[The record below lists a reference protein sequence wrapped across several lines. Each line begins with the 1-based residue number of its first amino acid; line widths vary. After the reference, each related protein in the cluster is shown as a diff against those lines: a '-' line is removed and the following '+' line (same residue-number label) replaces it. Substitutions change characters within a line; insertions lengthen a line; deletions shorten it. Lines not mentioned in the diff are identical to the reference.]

1 MPKLA
6 VRFNG
11 DGSTRIIDVSD
22 QMLVQLA
29 IHGANQKSNDSY
41 VQKDKNGKAK
51 YPTAEDK
58 KARWDSV
65 LSEIEAGNWSQRDSG
80 NPEETLATE
89 LVTKALREKQGLR
102 GKELEKAVETFMDD
116 ESNYA
121 KAIDLARK
129 ELARRKSATA
139 GLLD

>member
-1 MPKLA
+1 MPKLI

-11 DGSTRIIDVSD
+11 DNHTREIEVSNE
-22 QMLVQLA
+22 MLMKLA
-29 IHGANQKSNDSY
+29 THGANQKANDSY
-41 VQKDKNGKAK
+41 VQKDKNGRAK
-51 YPTAEDK
+51 YPTLEHK
-58 KARWDSV
+58 KDRWDSV
-65 LSEIEAGNWSQRDSG
+65 LSEIEAGNWSQRDTG

-116 ESNYA
+116 ETNYA
-121 KAIDLARK
+121 KAIELARK